1 MTAELNIIVMPS
13 EKISTPVIPADV
25 YRVHKK
31 SSEEAF
37 GQIGLAAFFDT
48 NDDASI
54 DWEGYFGLK

>member
-1 MTAELNIIVMPS
+1 MPS